1 MSPFLFVFTA
11 VVCAVVKNSEAVA
24 TFLEAELSSS
34 NCVGCITVDSEELAK
49 KNFMSKA
56 GILDVRPPEGSCP
69 FVYISHVSNVW
80 SC

>member
-1 MSPFLFVFTA
+1 

-49 KNFMSKA
+49 KKFMSKA
-56 GILDVRPPEGSCP
+56 GILDVRPLKDLVHLS
-69 FVYISHVSNVW
+69 ISHFSK
-80 SC
+80 CLELLIGMLI